1 MIHDKK
7 QILQKALKTWG
18 TNAQILIAIEE
29 MSELTK
35 ALLKNINRGKD
46 NRDHILEELSD
57 VLITLEQIQMIYGFT
72 QEEINGAICKKMEKV
87 SKRLPTEEIPSVEE

>member
-72 QEEINGAICKKMEKV
+72 QEEINGAICKKMEKI
-87 SKRLPTEEIPSVEE
+87 SKRLPTEEIPSAEE

>member
-1 MIHDKK
+1 
-7 QILQKALKTWG
+7 
-18 TNAQILIAIEE
+18 

-72 QEEINGAICKKMEKV
+72 QEEINGAICKKMEKI
-87 SKRLPTEEIPSVEE
+87 SKRLPTEE

>member
-72 QEEINGAICKKMEKV
+72 QEEINGAICKKMEKIN
-87 SKRLPTEEIPSVEE
+87 KRLPTEEIPSAEE

>member
-72 QEEINGAICKKMEKV
+72 QEEINGAICKKMEKI
-87 SKRLPTEEIPSVEE
+87 SKRLPTE

>member
-72 QEEINGAICKKMEKV
+72 QEEINGAICKKMEKI
-87 SKRLPTEEIPSVEE
+87 SKRLPTEE